1 MKCVNYLNLTVDND
15 SVEAYDWFS
24 IHPICVFADDI
35 YAPLNVDSQVYFHYC
50 VKASGFLL

>member
-15 SVEAYDWFS
+15 SVEAYDWFN

-35 YAPLNVDSQVYFHYC
+35 YAPLNVDSQV
-50 VKASGFLL
+50 